1 MLCSVEYKFLYTHIK
16 KFSFFSTFLQLTFIL
31 KLSIQYIGVSM
42 KALSVFAA
50 ALALIYTASSN
61 AYVLTEKFVTEHY
74 GVYEAI
80 LGKTEIYNDNLEQ
93 IMIKDMTARKK
104 FQTTT
109 IVFNYSS
116 KGLSSTIKEPAVS
129 VITTEQYNNTIP
141 ATVNISKDNRYATYS
156 GIFVTQKQLSEM
168 ANNKTMQPYF
178 LELSKVPLV
187 LSDLEVQSVSRNFE
201 NKLFITNDIK
211 GAVFDIQLID
221 SIFYTKEKMNELKPN
236 CKINVLFITDRATD
250 NYPFM
255 FAGHGALN
263 DMKCTKGK

>member
-1 MLCSVEYKFLYTHIK
+1 MAAISVNIVFSVSVRLREESSFGHGISHTPKSDGFIDGNVEVLCSANCCIF
-16 KFSFFSTFLQLTFIL
+16 
-31 KLSIQYIGVSM
+31 SM

-50 ALALIYTASSN
+50 AMALIYTASSN

-141 ATVNISKDNRYATYS
+141 ATVNINC
-156 GIFVTQKQLSEM
+156 L
-168 ANNKTMQPYF
+168 
-178 LELSKVPLV
+178 
-187 LSDLEVQSVSRNFE
+187 
-201 NKLFITNDIK
+201 
-211 GAVFDIQLID
+211 
-221 SIFYTKEKMNELKPN
+221 LK
-236 CKINVLFITDRATD
+236 
-250 NYPFM
+250 
-255 FAGHGALN
+255 
-263 DMKCTKGK
+263 